1 MTQHNSKTAHALAIE
16 LGQRLQRARLNL
28 NLTQLE
34 VAQHTGHT
42 GVSRKV
48 VMNAEAGQVTLE
60 NLIAILM
67 TLDLVDHL
75 DLFLPEQLISPIQL
89 WKLRGKIRQRASRK
103 SKETLQRKRVED
115 LGW

>member
-1 MTQHNSKTAHALAIE
+1 MTRHNSKTAHALAIE

-34 VAQHTGHT
+34 IAQHT

-103 SKETLQRKRVED
+103 SKETLQRKREED

>member
-1 MTQHNSKTAHALAIE
+1 MTHYNSQTAHALSIE
-16 LGQRLQRARLNL
+16 LGQRLQRARLNV

-34 VAQHTGHT
+34 VAQRT

-48 VMNAEAGQVTLE
+48 VMNAEAGQVSLE

-67 TLDLVDHL
+67 TLDLLGHL
-75 DLFLPEQLISPIQL
+75 DSFLPEQPFSPIQL
-89 WKLRGKIRQRASRK
+89 LKLRGKVRQRASRK
-103 SKETLQRKRVED
+103 SDEKSKIKEDDD

>member
-1 MTQHNSKTAHALAIE
+1 MTHDNYKTAHALASE

-34 VAQHTGHT
+34 VAQHA
-42 GVSRKV
+42 GVSRKI
-48 VMNAEAGQVTLE
+48 VMNAEAGQVSLE

-67 TLDLVDHL
+67 TLDLLNHL
-75 DLFLPEQLISPIQL
+75 DSFLPEQPFSPVQL
-89 WKLRGKIRQRASRK
+89 LKLRGKVRQRASRK
-103 SKETLQRKRVED
+103 TEKNLPTDDD

>member
-16 LGQRLQRARLNL
+16 LGQRLQRVRLNL

-34 VAQHTGHT
+34 VAQRT
-42 GVSRKV
+42 GVSRKI
-48 VMNAEAGQVTLE
+48 VMNAEAGQTSLE

-67 TLDLVDHL
+67 TLDLVGHL
-75 DLFLPEQLISPIQL
+75 DLFLPEQPFSPIQL
-89 WKLRGKIRQRASRK
+89 WKLRGKVRQRASRK
-103 SKETLQRKRVED
+103 SNENMKIKKGDD

>member
-1 MTQHNSKTAHALAIE
+1 MTRHNSKTAHALAIE

-34 VAQHTGHT
+34 IAQHT

-89 WKLRGKIRQRASRK
+89 WKLRGKIRQRASCK
-103 SKETLQRKRVED
+103 TNQNLPTDDD

>member
-1 MTQHNSKTAHALAIE
+1 MTRHNSKTAHALAIE

-34 VAQHTGHT
+34 VAQHT

-103 SKETLQRKRVED
+103 SKETLQRKREED

>member
-1 MTQHNSKTAHALAIE
+1 MLLAIE

-34 VAQHTGHT
+34 VAQQT

-60 NLIAILM
+60 NLI
-67 TLDLVDHL
+67 
-75 DLFLPEQLISPIQL
+75 E
-89 WKLRGKIRQRASRK
+89 
-103 SKETLQRKRVED
+103 
-115 LGW
+115 

>member
-34 VAQHTGHT
+34 VAQHT

-103 SKETLQRKRVED
+103 SKETLQRKREED

>member
-34 VAQHTGHT
+34 VDQHT

>member
-1 MTQHNSKTAHALAIE
+1 MTRHNSKTAHALTIE

-34 VAQHTGHT
+34 IAQHT

-103 SKETLQRKRVED
+103 TNQILPTDDD

>member
-1 MTQHNSKTAHALAIE
+1 MTRHNSKTAHALAIE

-34 VAQHTGHT
+34 IAQHT

-103 SKETLQRKRVED
+103 TNQNLATDDD

>member
-1 MTQHNSKTAHALAIE
+1 MTRHNSKTAHALAIE

-34 VAQHTGHT
+34 IAQHT

-103 SKETLQRKRVED
+103 TNQNLPRDDD

>member
-1 MTQHNSKTAHALAIE
+1 MTHHYSKTVHALANE

-34 VAQHTGHT
+34 VAQHA

-48 VMNAEAGQVTLE
+48 VMNAEAGQVSLE
-60 NLIAILM
+60 NLLAILM
-67 TLDLVDHL
+67 TLDLLDHL
-75 DLFLPEQLISPIQL
+75 DSFLPEQPFSPIQL
-89 WKLRGKIRQRASRK
+89 LRLRGKVRQRARRK
-103 SKETLQRKRVED
+103 TEKNLPTDDD

>member
-1 MTQHNSKTAHALAIE
+1 MTHHNSKTAHALASE

-34 VAQHTGHT
+34 VAQRT

-48 VMNAEAGQVTLE
+48 VINAEAGQVTLE

-67 TLDLVDHL
+67 TLDLVENL
-75 DLFLPEQLISPIQL
+75 NLFLPDQLISPIQL

-103 SKETLQRKRVED
+103 SKETLPRKREED

>member
-1 MTQHNSKTAHALAIE
+1 MTHHNSKTAHALASE

-34 VAQHTGHT
+34 VAQRT

-48 VMNAEAGQVTLE
+48 VINAEAGQVTLE

-67 TLDLVDHL
+67 TLDLVDNL
-75 DLFLPEQLISPIQL
+75 NLFLPDQLISPIQL

>member
-1 MTQHNSKTAHALAIE
+1 MTRHNSKTAHALAIE

-34 VAQHTGHT
+34 IAQHT

-103 SKETLQRKRVED
+103 TNQNLPTDDD

>member
-1 MTQHNSKTAHALAIE
+1 MTHYNSKTAYAWAIE

-34 VAQHTGHT
+34 VAQRT

-48 VMNAEAGQVTLE
+48 VMNAEAGQVSLE

-67 TLDLVDHL
+67 TLDLLDHL
-75 DLFLPEQLISPIQL
+75 DSFLPEQPFSPIQL
-89 WKLRGKIRQRASRK
+89 LKLRGKVRQRASRK
-103 SKETLQRKRVED
+103 SDKNSQKD
-115 LGW
+115 DGLGW

>member
-1 MTQHNSKTAHALAIE
+1 MTHHNSKTAHVLASE

-34 VAQHTGHT
+34 VAQRT

-48 VMNAEAGQVTLE
+48 VMSAEAGKVSLE

-67 TLDLVDHL
+67 TLDLVGHL
-75 DLFLPEQLISPIQL
+75 DLFLPEQPFSPIQL
-89 WKLRGKIRQRASRK
+89 LKLRGKVRQRASRK
-103 SKETLQRKRVED
+103 TEQNLPTDDD

>member
-1 MTQHNSKTAHALAIE
+1 MTRHNSKTAHALAIE

-34 VAQHTGHT
+34 VAQHTG
-42 GVSRKV
+42 VSRKV

-75 DLFLPEQLISPIQL
+75 NLFLPDQLISPIQL

-103 SKETLQRKRVED
+103 SKDTLQRKREED

>member
-1 MTQHNSKTAHALAIE
+1 MTRHNSKTAHALAIE

-34 VAQHTGHT
+34 VAQHTR
-42 GVSRKV
+42 VSRKV

-89 WKLRGKIRQRASRK
+89 WKLRGKIRQRAS
-103 SKETLQRKRVED
+103 SKTDQNLPTDDD

>member
-1 MTQHNSKTAHALAIE
+1 MTYDNAKTPHALASE

-34 VAQHTGHT
+34 VAQHA
-42 GVSRKV
+42 GVSRKI
-48 VMNAEAGQVTLE
+48 VMNAEAGKATLE

-75 DLFLPEQLISPIQL
+75 DIFLPEQPFSPIQL
-89 WKLRGKIRQRASRK
+89 LKLRGKIRQRASRK
-103 SKETLQRKRVED
+103 SDEKSEIKQHDD

>member
-1 MTQHNSKTAHALAIE
+1 MTRHHSKTAHALAIE

-34 VAQHTGHT
+34 VAQHT

-103 SKETLQRKRVED
+103 SKETLQRKREED

>member
-1 MTQHNSKTAHALAIE
+1 MTHHYSKTVHALANE

-34 VAQHTGHT
+34 VAQHA

-48 VMNAEAGQVTLE
+48 VMNAEAGQVSLE
-60 NLIAILM
+60 KLLAILM
-67 TLDLVDHL
+67 TLDLLDHL
-75 DLFLPEQLISPIQL
+75 DSFLPEQPFSPIQL
-89 WKLRGKIRQRASRK
+89 LRLRGKVRQRASRK
-103 SKETLQRKRVED
+103 TEKNLPTDDD

>member
-34 VAQHTGHT
+34 VAQHT

>member
-1 MTQHNSKTAHALAIE
+1 MTHHDSKTAHALANE

-34 VAQHTGHT
+34 VAQHA

-48 VMNAEAGQVTLE
+48 VMNAEAGQVSLE
-60 NLIAILM
+60 NLIAILI
-67 TLDLVDHL
+67 TLDLVGQL
-75 DLFLPEQLISPIQL
+75 DLFLPEQPFSPIQL
-89 WKLRGKIRQRASRK
+89 LKLRGKIRQRASRK
-103 SKETLQRKRVED
+103 TEKNLPRDDD

>member
-1 MTQHNSKTAHALAIE
+1 MTHHDSKTAHALANE
-16 LGQRLQRARLNL
+16 LGQRLQRERLNL

-34 VAQHTGHT
+34 VAQRT

-48 VMNAEAGQVTLE
+48 VMSAEAGQVSLE

-67 TLDLVDHL
+67 TLDLLDHL
-75 DLFLPEQLISPIQL
+75 NSFLPEQPFSPVQL
-89 WKLRGKIRQRASRK
+89 LKLRGKVRQRAS
-103 SKETLQRKRVED
+103 SKTQKNLPTDDD